1 MTRSAATMVAAAC
14 TLLAGAATA
23 TPTSHRQWVD
33 AITRSLSA
41 EGGDSAHEAAAARTA
56 VRHRAVMSK
65 WAAPAPVAAT
75 DPLLRPVDFGADPT
89 GMTDSS
95 AAFDKLLTALL
106 ARASSVTVLDNGIAD
121 LNGATVDLGG
131 GAYLLSRPF
140 MVPGYY
146 GNFRVINGALR
157 ASPSFPPARYL
168 IEVGTWDTCN
178 NPQGSCNVNVGL
190 SGLTLDGGL
199 VAAGGA
205 RLMHTMGSVFG
216 PQNFVVNFT
225 ACGVNMT
232 GGHGAMIMQ
241 TWVGEYLYSAPD
253 KTNASDVT
261 AVGIH
266 LNGNDHVVNDVI
278 VYSARVG
285 ILISYAANL
294 CVGAHTWNLAKGRGG
309 IGILVAAPQVR
320 VAECYLDWTD
330 IVIEDPQLT
339 TVVDSFFLC
348 GGRIVLKAA
357 AKGTAHGFYASGNAF
372 NNDYCPSTGTQ
383 TVVANETAAAFTAV
397 RDVTVAGSMLFGSVT
412 PAGVTASQTLTSATP
427 LTSWEFDF
435 TDALVFNPANIP
447 IASVSYSV
455 TLDAGQPLV
464 SHAARKHP
472 SNAKVVVETSQAVT
486 GSVTVTVDQSTR
498 SI

>member
-1 MTRSAATMVAAAC
+1 MALTALAAAAAAC
-14 TLLAGAATA
+14 TLLASAATT

-33 AITRSLSA
+33 AITRSLPAGS
-41 EGGDSAHEAAAARTA
+41 DAAAARA
-56 VRHRAVMSK
+56 AARHRGVMSS

-75 DPLLRPVDFGADPT
+75 DPLLRPVDFGADPSGT
-89 GMTDSS
+89 ADST

-106 ARASSVTVLDNGIAD
+106 ARTSPNTVLDNGIAD

-140 MVPGYY
+140 VVPAYY
-146 GNFRVINGALR
+146 GNFRNINGALR

-168 IEVGTWDTCN
+168 IEVGTLGGCGN
-178 NPQGSCNVNVGL
+178 SQGSCNVNAGL
-190 SGLTLDGGL
+190 SGLTLDGGS

-205 RLMHTMGSVFG
+205 RIVDTMGSVFG

-225 ACGVNMT
+225 AAGLNVT
-232 GGHGAMIMQ
+232 GGHEVMVTQ
-241 TWVGEYLYSAPD
+241 SWFGEFLYSD
-253 KTNASDVT
+253 HRKENGTASV
-261 AVGIH
+261 AVGVH

-278 VYSARVG
+278 VYSSRVG
-285 ILISYAANL
+285 VWAGASANL
-294 CVGAHTWNLAKGRGG
+294 VQGVHTWNLARGNG
-309 IGILVAAPQVR
+309 GTGILVSAPQVR

-348 GGRIVLKAA
+348 GARLVLKAA
-357 AKGTAHGFYASGNAF
+357 TKGTAHGFYGAGNSF

-383 TVVANETAAAFTAV
+383 SVVADESAAAFTAV
-397 RDVTVAGSMLFGSVT
+397 CDVTTTGTLTFGTVVPT
-412 PAGVTASQTLTSATP
+412 AVTASQTLTSATP

-447 IASVSYSV
+447 LASVSYSL

-464 SHAARKHP
+464 SHAARKP
-472 SNAKVVVETSQAVT
+472 VGGKVKIETSQAVT